1 MEMYESEEG
10 GSPRGA
16 QGHKAE
22 NGTDWTKNF
31 PPPTHPLLF
40 LFVWFDS
47 DKRDAQASRSTNKHR
62 LISPMRAKAE
72 RKGAPHWKELGSMRL
87 MQRQSGEVAL
97 LVFNPEPPNQ
107 DGTALPFCFLQKCH

>member
-16 QGHKAE
+16 WGHKAE
-22 NGTDWTKNF
+22 NGTDWTQNF
-31 PPPTHPLLF
+31 PLTHPLLSV
-40 LFVWFDS
+40 FVWFDS

-62 LISPMRAKAE
+62 LISPMRARAE
-72 RKGAPHWKELGSMRL
+72 RKGAPHLKELGSMLL

-97 LVFNPEPPNQ
+97 LVLDQEPPNQ
-107 DGTALPFCFLQKCH
+107 DRTALPFCFLEKRH